1 MSVHELSKSTVC
13 SFPNASESEVYPVID
28 VSESDHANTSSI
40 SGNKSTSKEPS
51 NTRPSNDTRCL
62 VQRTTTIETS
72 ENMVSGGAVESLI
85 TTTVVILGRWFSDI
99 ISSSAFILFSCILSL
114 IGGCCFMVLLSLS
127 SQD

>member
-1 MSVHELSKSTVC
+1 MSVHESSKSTVC
-13 SFPNASESEVYPVID
+13 SFPNVSESGVYPVID

-40 SGNKSTSKEPS
+40 SGNKEPS

-72 ENMVSGGAVESLI
+72 ENMISGGAVESLI

-114 IGGCCFMVLLSLS
+114 VGGCCFMVLLSLS